1 MKILLTGLTGYI
13 GKRLL
18 PVLLE
23 HGHEV
28 ISLVRDKTRV
38 QENLLSLDHHRVIE
52 GDLLDPESLKNIPVD
67 IDITYYLVHSMSALL
82 KGFQDLEERS
92 ATNFVER
99 INRTNAR
106 QIIYLSGISNSE
118 RLSSHLA
125 SRKSVE
131 EILKRSAA
139 AVTILRA
146 GIIVGSGSASFEII
160 RDLVEK
166 LPVMVTPK
174 WLNTRCQPIAIRNV
188 IGYLEGVIGLE
199 KAYDQTFDIGGKE
212 VLTYKDMLLQFAEV
226 RKLRRW
232 IYTLP
237 VMTPRLSSYW
247 LYFITSTSYNLAVNL
262 VNSMKIEVVTSE
274 NRIRDIV
281 DLELIDYRN
290 SIRLAFERMEQ
301 NLVLSSW
308 KDAMVSGNRKI
319 DVSAF
324 IEVPVYG
331 CFKDVRKVPI
341 EGDPRQVLENIWS
354 IGGERGW
361 YYADT
366 LWRFRGFLDKLT
378 GGVGLRRGRTN
389 LSVIHPGDALDF
401 WRVIIAN
408 KKESWLLLFAE
419 MKVPG
424 EAWLEFR
431 IRYEPEPVL
440 VQTATF
446 RPKGLWGRIYWHMM
460 SPAHFFIF
468 RKMAV
473 NIATYTG
480 K

>member
-23 HGHEV
+23 QGHEV
-28 ISLVRDKTRV
+28 VSLVRDKTRV
-38 QENLLSLDHHRVIE
+38 QESLLTLDHHRVIE
-52 GDLLDPESLKNIPVD
+52 GDLLQPDSLKNIPGD
-67 IDITYYLVHSMSALL
+67 IDIAYYLVHSMSATL

-92 ATNFVER
+92 AAHFVQAIE
-99 INRTNAR
+99 NTGTR
-106 QIIYLSGISNSE
+106 QIIYLSGISNAE
-118 RLSSHLA
+118 HLSRHLA

-131 EILKRSAA
+131 EILNRANVP
-139 AVTILRA
+139 VTILRA

-166 LPVMVTPK
+166 LPVMVTPR
-174 WLNTRCQPIAIRNV
+174 WLNTKCQPIAIRNV
-188 IGYLEGVIGLE
+188 IGYLEGVIGQE
-199 KAYDQTFDIGGKE
+199 KTYNQTFDIGGEE
-212 VLTYKDMLLQFAEV
+212 VLTYKEMLLQFAEV

-262 VNSMKIEVVTSE
+262 VNSMKIEVVASE

-281 DLELIDYRN
+281 ELELIDYRK
-290 SIRLAFERMEQ
+290 SILLAFERMEQ

-308 KDAMVSGNRKI
+308 KDAMVSGNRRI

-331 CFKDVRKVPI
+331 CFKDVRKIPI
-341 EGDPRQVLENIWS
+341 EGDPQQVLDNIWS

-361 YYADT
+361 YYADK
-366 LWRFRGFLDKLT
+366 LWRFRGFLDKLM

-440 VQTATF
+440 VQAATF
-446 RPKGLWGRIYWHMM
+446 RPKGLWGRMYWFSMM
-460 SPAHFFIF
+460 PAHFFIF
-468 RKMAV
+468 KRMAM
-473 NIATYTG
+473 NIAGYPG